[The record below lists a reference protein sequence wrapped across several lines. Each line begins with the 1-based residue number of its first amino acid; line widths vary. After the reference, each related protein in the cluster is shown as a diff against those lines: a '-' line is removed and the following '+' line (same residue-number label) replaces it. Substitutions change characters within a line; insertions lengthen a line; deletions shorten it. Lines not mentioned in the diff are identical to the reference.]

1 MLFTNGMSK
10 AKNSG
15 RTVGASRT
23 GKGKSNISVARAKAP
38 NFGEVIRAKRR
49 ELDLTQD
56 EVAAQIS
63 TLTPYVGHLESGKRH
78 PSDKV
83 VTKLA
88 EVLGIGNRELFLLA
102 NPHAEALFATEPVRG
117 GGSAW
122 EQFQKDENLRRIHN
136 VSGAEFAILSQVSLL
151 GEVQSTRD
159 LIYILQ
165 TIRHA
170 VGK

>member
-1 MLFTNGMSK
+1 MLVTKGMSK

-15 RTVGASRT
+15 RTAAASRN
-23 GKGKSNISVARAKAP
+23 GKGKSNISPPRAKAP

-56 EVAAQIS
+56 EVAAQINTS
-63 TLTPYVGHLESGKRH
+63 TPYVGHLECGKRH

-83 VTKLA
+83 VTRLA
-88 EVLGIGNRELFLLA
+88 AVLGIGNRELFLLA
-102 NPHAEALFATEPVRG
+102 NPHAEALFATEPKRAE
-117 GGSAW
+117 GSAW
-122 EQFQKDENLRRIHN
+122 EQFQKDEKLRRIYN
-136 VSGAEFAILSQVSLL
+136 VSNAELEILSQASLL

-159 LIYILQ
+159 LIHILN
-165 TIRHA
+165 TVRHL